1 MAGPTSITAV
11 DTANEKSPEV
21 QETSTGTA
29 SPATEKEASIVSDG
43 DDALKVAGTDAHHFD
58 EKYYARLK
66 RKIVRLPMPFLA
78 QPMDFKLIMIVTGLA
93 RDADSCFCV
102 LYTVLGQE
110 HSGICCYHGLPHN
123 RDSLQ

>member
-21 QETSTGTA
+21 QEMPTGTA

-43 DDALKVAGTDAHHFD
+43 DDALKLAGTDAHHFD

-66 RKIVRLPMPFLA
+66 RKIVRLLMPFLA
-78 QPMDFKLIMIVTGLA
+78 QLMDLKLIMIVTGLA
-93 RDADSCFCV
+93 RDADSRFCV

-110 HSGICCYHGLPHN
+110 HSRICCYHGLSHN
-123 RDSLQ
+123 RNPLQ

>member
-21 QETSTGTA
+21 QETPTGTA

-43 DDALKVAGTDAHHFD
+43 DDALKVAGTGAHHFD

-66 RKIVRLPMPFLA
+66 RKIVSLPSAFPGPA
-78 QPMDFKLIMIVTGLA
+78 DGVQADHDRYRTG
-93 RDADSCFCV
+93 
-102 LYTVLGQE
+102 T
-110 HSGICCYHGLPHN
+110 
-123 RDSLQ
+123 

>member
-66 RKIVRLPMPFLA
+66 RKIVKLPNAFPGPA
-78 QPMDFKLIMIVTGLA
+78 DGSQADHNCYRTG
-93 RDADSCFCV
+93 
-102 LYTVLGQE
+102 T
-110 HSGICCYHGLPHN
+110 
-123 RDSLQ
+123 

>member
-29 SPATEKEASIVSDG
+29 SPVIEKEASIVSDD
-43 DDALKVAGTDAHHFD
+43 DDALKVAGIAAHHFD

-66 RKIVRLPMPFLA
+66 RKIVRLPDAFPGPA
-78 QPMDFKLIMIVTGLA
+78 DGSQADHDPYRTG
-93 RDADSCFCV
+93 
-102 LYTVLGQE
+102 T
-110 HSGICCYHGLPHN
+110 
-123 RDSLQ
+123 

>member
-66 RKIVRLPMPFLA
+66 GFLMPFLA
-78 QPMDFKLIMIVTGLA
+78 QPMDLKLIMIVTGLA

-102 LYTVLGQE
+102 LYTILGQE
-110 HSGICCYHGLPHN
+110 YSGICCYHGLSHN
-123 RDSLQ
+123 GDPLQ